1 MKRGVKMK
9 KLLLKLKVSNEVI
22 RSIEILPKGD
32 RRKISFVL
40 VIQIIMGLMDLLGIA
55 LIGVLGSL
63 AVTGVQSQNPTG
75 RVLSFINFL
84 GLSEN
89 TFQTQAAILGSAAVF
104 VLVSRTVLSVIF
116 TRRILYFLS
125 SRAAIISARLSEY
138 LFSRDL
144 LTVQQKSNQEIIYS
158 LTTGVNVITV
168 GIIGTL
174 VNTFSDL
181 TLLFIMMSGLFLVDA
196 PVALITILMFGSLGL
211 VLYRVLHKRAQRL
224 GENDADLSIRSTE
237 LITELLLS
245 YREATVRNRRS
256 HYSKVLETRRR
267 ELANTLAEIAFMP
280 FISKYIIETA
290 VILGAL
296 AISASQ
302 FIAKDA
308 SHAVATLSIFMA
320 AGTRIAPAVLRV
332 QQSAVTI
339 KGSVGAAGP
348 TLDLLDAMQLSG
360 SSGTKVLIP
369 NSEIFENVASIRNTY
384 FRYPGKES
392 FAVRDINLDIKSG
405 TINAIVGPSGAGKT
419 TLVDLILGVIKP
431 DSGEIL
437 VSNHTP
443 AEAVKVWPGS
453 ISYVPQEISIFKGT
467 LRHNIALGFPENFF
481 SDAEILEALDVSQL
495 SNFLADLPNGLN
507 TAIGEAG
514 FRLSGGQR
522 QRIGIA
528 RALITKPKMLIMDEA
543 TSALDGETE
552 LSISKSIQELKG
564 KVSIVLIA
572 HRLSTVRNADKVFY
586 MENGEILAAGKF
598 EEVRNKVENFNN
610 QANLMGL

>member
-1 MKRGVKMK
+1 
-9 KLLLKLKVSNEVI
+9 
-22 RSIEILPKGD
+22 
-32 RRKISFVL
+32 
-40 VIQIIMGLMDLLGIA
+40 
-55 LIGVLGSL
+55 
-63 AVTGVQSQNPTG
+63 
-75 RVLSFINFL
+75 
-84 GLSEN
+84 
-89 TFQTQAAILGSAAVF
+89 
-104 VLVSRTVLSVIF
+104 
-116 TRRILYFLS
+116 
-125 SRAAIISARLSEY
+125 
-138 LFSRDL
+138 
-144 LTVQQKSNQEIIYS
+144 
-158 LTTGVNVITV
+158 
-168 GIIGTL
+168 
-174 VNTFSDL
+174 
-181 TLLFIMMSGLFLVDA
+181 MSGLFLVDA

-224 GENDADLSIRSTE
+224 GENDADLSISSTE

-339 KGSVGAAGP
+339 KGSIGAAGP

-360 SSGTKVLIP
+360 SSETEVRIP
-369 NSEIFENVASIRNTY
+369 NSEIFENIASIRKTY

-437 VSNHTP
+437 VSNQTP

-467 LRHNIALGFPENFF
+467 LRHNIALGFPEDYF

-495 SNFLADLPNGLN
+495 SNFVADLPNGLD

-552 LSISKSIQELKG
+552 LSISKAIQELKG
-564 KVSIVLIA
+564 KVSIILIA
-572 HRLSTVRNADKVFY
+572 HRLSTVRNADKVIY
-586 MENGEILAAGKF
+586 MENGEILAVGKF

>member
-1 MKRGVKMK
+1 MK
-9 KLLLKLKVSNEVI
+9 KLLIKLKVSNEVI

-32 RRKISFVL
+32 RRKISLVL
-40 VIQIIMGLMDLLGIA
+40 VIQIVMGLMDLLGIA

-89 TFQTQAAILGSAAVF
+89 TFQIQAAILGSAAVF

-181 TLLFIMMSGLFLVDA
+181 TLLVIMMSGLFLVDA

-224 GENDADLSIRSTE
+224 GENDADLSISSTE

-245 YREATVRNRRS
+245 YREATVRYRRS
-256 HYSKVLETRRR
+256 HYSQVLEQRRR
-267 ELANTLAEIAFMP
+267 ELSNTLSEIAFMP

-339 KGSVGAAGP
+339 KGSIGAAGP

-369 NSEIFENVASIRNTY
+369 NSEIFENVASIRSTY

-419 TLVDLILGVIKP
+419 TLVDLILGVVKP

-437 VSNHTP
+437 VSNQTP

-467 LRHNIALGFPENFF
+467 LRHNIALGFPEDYF

-495 SNFLADLPNGLN
+495 SNFVEDLPNGLD

-552 LSISKSIQELKG
+552 LSISKAIQELKG

-572 HRLSTVRNADKVFY
+572 HRLSTVRNADKVIY
-586 MENGEILAAGKF
+586 MENGEILAVGKF

>member
-1 MKRGVKMK
+1 MK
-9 KLLLKLKVSNEVI
+9 KLLIKLKVSNEVI

-40 VIQIIMGLMDLLGIA
+40 VIQIVMGLMDLLGIA

-104 VLVSRTVLSVIF
+104 VLVLRTVLSVIF

-181 TLLFIMMSGLFLVDA
+181 TLLVIMMSGLFLVDA

-211 VLYRVLHKRAQRL
+211 VLYSVLHKRAQRL
-224 GENDADLSIRSTE
+224 GENDADLSISSTE

-256 HYSKVLETRRR
+256 HYSQVLEQRRR
-267 ELANTLAEIAFMP
+267 ELSNTLAEIAFMP

-339 KGSVGAAGP
+339 KGSIGAAGP

-369 NSEIFENVASIRNTY
+369 NSEIFENVASIRSTY

-437 VSNHTP
+437 VSNQTP

-467 LRHNIALGFPENFF
+467 LRHNIALGFPEDYF

-495 SNFLADLPNGLN
+495 SNFVEDLPNGLD

-552 LSISKSIQELKG
+552 LSISKAIQELKG

-572 HRLSTVRNADKVFY
+572 HRLSTVRNADKVIY
-586 MENGEILAAGKF
+586 MENGEILAVGKF

>member
-1 MKRGVKMK
+1 MK
-9 KLLLKLKVSNEVI
+9 KLLIKLKVSNEII

-32 RRKISFVL
+32 RKKISFVL
-40 VIQIIMGLMDLLGIA
+40 MIQIVMGLMDLLGIA

-75 RVLSFINFL
+75 KVLSFINFF

-89 TFQTQAAILGSAAVF
+89 SFQTQAAILGSAAVF

-125 SRAAIISARLSEY
+125 SRAAIISTRLSEY

-144 LTVQQKSNQEIIYS
+144 LTVQQKSNQEVIYS

-174 VNTFSDL
+174 VNAFSDL
-181 TLLFIMMSGLFLVDA
+181 TLLVIMMSGLFFVDA

-224 GENDADLSIRSTE
+224 GENDADLSISSTE

-267 ELANTLAEIAFMP
+267 ELADTLAEIAFMP

-339 KGSVGAAGP
+339 KGSIGAAGP
-348 TLDLLDAMQLSG
+348 TLDLLDAMQVSDLSE
-360 SSGTKVLIP
+360 TKDP
-369 NSEIFENVASIRNTY
+369 FSNSEIFENVASIRGAY
-384 FRYPGKES
+384 FKYPGKES
-392 FAVRDINLDIKSG
+392 FAVRDINLDINSG

-419 TLVDLILGVIKP
+419 TLVDLILGVIKT

-437 VSNHTP
+437 VSNLSP
-443 AEAVKVWPGS
+443 AEAVKVWPGC

-467 LRHNIALGFPENFF
+467 LRHNIALGFPEDYF
-481 SDAEILEALDVSQL
+481 SDEEILEALNVSQL
-495 SNFLADLPNGLN
+495 SNFVAELPYGLD

-528 RALITKPKMLIMDEA
+528 RALITKPKLLIMDEA

-572 HRLSTVRNADKVFY
+572 HRLSTVRNADKVIY
-586 MENGEILAAGKF
+586 MENGEILAVGKF
-598 EEVRNKVENFNN
+598 EEVRSKVENFNN